1 VEAVKLENVKTGE
14 ESVLETDGVFVAIG
28 HKPNTEIFEGTLEQT
43 DNGYVLLRGGSRT
56 NVEGIFAA
64 GDVHDQEYRQAVT
77 AAGAGCKA
85 ALDCERYLQT
95 LE

>member
-1 VEAVKLENVKTGE
+1 MKIRNVKTE
-14 ESVLETDGVFVAIG
+14 EISELNVDGMFVGIG

-43 DNGYVLLRGGSRT
+43 ENGYVLLKDGSRT

-64 GDVHDQEYRQAVT
+64 GDVHDQEYRQAIT

-85 ALDCERYLQT
+85 APDCERYLQS